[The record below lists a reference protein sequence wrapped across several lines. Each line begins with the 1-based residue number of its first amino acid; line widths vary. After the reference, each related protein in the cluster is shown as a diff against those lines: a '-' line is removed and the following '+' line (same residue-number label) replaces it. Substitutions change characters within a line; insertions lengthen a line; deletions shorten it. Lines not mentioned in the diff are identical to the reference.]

1 MKTGGG
7 RPDIPP
13 LTSIEEDV
21 VSILGEER
29 VFGLPSG
36 LHTMGSKVRK
46 NEWVTSRS
54 CVLYVDRQ
62 FSLKSVI
69 NKSKNKPKKITNYIY
84 MYSGLPSGLHT
95 MGSKVRMKLNQYL
108 DTCIF

>member
-36 LHTMGSKVRK
+36 LHTM
-46 NEWVTSRS
+46 
-54 CVLYVDRQ
+54 
-62 FSLKSVI
+62 
-69 NKSKNKPKKITNYIY
+69 
-84 MYSGLPSGLHT
+84 
-95 MGSKVRMKLNQYL
+95 
-108 DTCIF
+108 